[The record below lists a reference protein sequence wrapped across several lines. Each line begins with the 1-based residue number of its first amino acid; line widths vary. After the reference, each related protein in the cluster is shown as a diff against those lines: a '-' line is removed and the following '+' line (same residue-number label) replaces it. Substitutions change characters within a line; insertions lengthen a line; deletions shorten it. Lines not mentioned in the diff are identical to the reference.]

1 MKLELALLKLTETSS
16 FDQIVFWGKIEG
28 IKSDYYIAQGL
39 NFKEQYEFPK
49 KVFFWCGQDFNFAEF
64 PALKEEFA
72 DRVDQFRGLFVGQHN
87 RTLIQASKVE
97 EVAEEVPQDQEGEK
111 IVDELISV
119 SEVEE
124 KPPPQPFNE
133 IDRLV
138 FTVRAIEVDC
148 QSVPIGA
155 YKMTPSHEMRYD
167 DEFKGLSIKN
177 SNSLSFYQHFRNPQ
191 TTEKRDM
198 MSKFLQQ
205 NKQITLS

>member
-39 NFKEQYEFPK
+39 NFKGQYEFPRK
-49 KVFFWCGQDFNFAEF
+49 TFFWCGQDFNFAEF

-97 EVAEEVPQDQEGEK
+97 DVQEEAPKEEEGEK
-111 IVDELISV
+111 IEDELISV

-124 KPPPQPFNE
+124 KPPP
-133 IDRLV
+133 
-138 FTVRAIEVDC
+138 
-148 QSVPIGA
+148 
-155 YKMTPSHEMRYD
+155 
-167 DEFKGLSIKN
+167 
-177 SNSLSFYQHFRNPQ
+177 
-191 TTEKRDM
+191 
-198 MSKFLQQ
+198 
-205 NKQITLS
+205 